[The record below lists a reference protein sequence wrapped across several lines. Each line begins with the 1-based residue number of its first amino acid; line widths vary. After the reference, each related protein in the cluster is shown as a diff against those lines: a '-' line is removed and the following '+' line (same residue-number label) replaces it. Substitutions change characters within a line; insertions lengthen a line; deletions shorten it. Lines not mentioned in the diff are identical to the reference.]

1 MFYFEILVAF
11 LAFSLVQSRP
21 AWPGRNINGF
31 GVPIS
36 NPNATNIIPGK
47 YIVVYNENATDDA
60 VQLHQESVMKAF
72 RKRGLYS
79 SINMRTF
86 SITGW
91 RGMTLEAADDEMVI
105 DIANATEV
113 NYVEA
118 DTIVKTTALLSQAN
132 VPAGLGRI
140 SHAATRSTDYV
151 FDSTAGAGIVAYVVD
166 TGILLSHQEFE
177 GRAIWGANFANTV
190 VRF

>member
-1 MFYFEILVAF
+1 MSSFEVAPVSIGSDLAPAAGLGRGQLHNKISGSSHHAWKNLKVNSKMFYFEILVAF

-113 NYVEA
+113 WL
-118 DTIVKTTALLSQAN
+118 IFISKQTTDK
-132 VPAGLGRI
+132 I
-140 SHAATRSTDYV
+140 RSIT
-151 FDSTAGAGIVAYVVD
+151 SKLTP
-166 TGILLSHQEFE
+166 
-177 GRAIWGANFANTV
+177 
-190 VRF
+190 